1 MNVLIVDDQIS
12 VLNSILSGVHFRELG
27 IDNVRSATSTEQ
39 ALEVFEELAIDI
51 MLTDIEMPGEN
62 GLELN
67 RQVQAR
73 YPDTLR
79 ILLTSHAEFS
89 YAQES
94 IKLGCFDYLLQPAPY
109 EVIEDCLRRALQH
122 LYQQRK
128 RERLQQYGQLLE
140 TNETELMNHVVTQLF
155 SRIPEDVDSSIEFL
169 NKMGYPI
176 HEDKRVQIIFI
187 NVQSFR
193 NSSEPI
199 FSEKSIHKAISNAL
213 KQANM
218 IYPVLK
224 LSTVNRYRIFVLV
237 LFSATEE
244 ELAITSEQYQAFYE
258 MLCAELPNE
267 TLTCYAGNWV
277 ACKDMRDEIKL
288 IHQYLDENI
297 SNTSGIYAISGQNIA
312 SASST
317 NLAEST
323 ERWKTLIAVGQK
335 RILESEIDS
344 FLRNTIANS
353 NNKFK
358 SLCELHQQLTH
369 IFLGFFYNNNVD
381 MSELFHEGYTYTD
394 YMDSF
399 KDVESLRKGVSFM
412 LNAIDSAQ
420 RHNMPKSD
428 VERAKSY
435 IANNIANPITVK
447 DVADHVNLSAEY
459 FTKLFKRE
467 TGQNI
472 KEYIALSKVTAA
484 KEMLEHSNIS
494 VGMIA
499 LELGYSYFSHFT
511 QVFKKY
517 ENMTPSEYRSKY
529 SSLAEK

>member
-1 MNVLIVDDQIS
+1 MHVLIVDDQIS
-12 VLNSILSGVHFRELG
+12 VLNSILSGVRFRELG
-27 IDNVRSATSTEQ
+27 IDVVHAATSSEQ
-39 ALEVFEELAIDI
+39 ALEIFAETPIDI

-67 RQVQAR
+67 RQVQAL

-79 ILLTSHAEFS
+79 ILLTSHAEFA

-109 EVIEDCLRRALQH
+109 EAIEDCLRRALQRI
-122 LYQQRK
+122 YQQRK
-128 RERLQQYGQLLE
+128 RERLQEYGQLLE
-140 TNETELMNHVVTQLF
+140 TNETELMNHMVTQLF
-155 SRIPEDVDSSIEFL
+155 SRVPEDVDSSLAFI
-169 NKMGYPI
+169 NKMGYPL
-176 HEDKRVQIIFI
+176 HKEKRVQMIFI

-199 FSEKSIHKAISNAL
+199 FSEKTIHKAISNAL

-224 LSTVNRYRIFVLV
+224 LSTVNRFRLFVLV

-244 ELAITSEQYQAFYE
+244 ELSITQEQYQAFYE
-258 MLCAELPNE
+258 LLSAELPNE
-267 TLTCYAGNWV
+267 TLACYVGNWV
-277 ACKDMRDEIKL
+277 ACKDIRDEIKL
-288 IHQYLDENI
+288 IHLYLDENI
-297 SNTSGIYAISGQNIA
+297 TNTSGIFMTSGQNMTA
-312 SASST
+312 AAST
-317 NLAEST
+317 NLAESAA
-323 ERWKTLIAVGQK
+323 RWKTLITAGQK
-335 RILESEIDS
+335 RILESEIDV
-344 FLRNTIANS
+344 FLKNTVANS
-353 NNKFK
+353 KNKFK

-369 IFLGFFYNNNVD
+369 IFLGFFYNNNID
-381 MSELFHEGYTYTD
+381 MSELFHEGYTYIE

-399 KDVESLRKGVSFM
+399 KDIESLRKGVSFM

-420 RHNMPKSD
+420 RHNMPLSD
-428 VERAKSY
+428 VERAKTF
-435 IANNIANPITVK
+435 IANNIANPVTVK
-447 DVADHVNLSAEY
+447 EVADHVSLSAEY

-472 KEYIALSKVTAA
+472 KEYIALSKVAAA
-484 KEMLEHSNIS
+484 KEMLERSNLS

-499 LELGYSYFSHFT
+499 LELGFSYFSHFT

-517 ENMTPSEYRSKY
+517 EHMTPSEYRSKFT
-529 SSLAEK
+529 SL